1 MALVLRDASDE
12 VWRRG
17 GAMMQSSAPRNR
29 RCSRQR
35 AKTTS
40 NAPDDD
46 DDEAAMGEIGSS
58 ADEDAKNTQEL
69 DRDRDRMMYMSPIR
83 AKSTPVVRGGAVHVE
98 YI

>member
-1 MALVLRDASDE
+1 
-12 VWRRG
+12 
-17 GAMMQSSAPRNR
+17 
-29 RCSRQR
+29 
-35 AKTTS
+35 
-40 NAPDDD
+40 
-46 DDEAAMGEIGSS
+46 MGEIGSS